1 MSLCYRV
8 AFNER
13 VTTLKQQ
20 KRSGREREKLKQKD
34 NLRSSEKK
42 NSRNEYFKRSCKR
55 RTEKKTREKNNEKNK
70 KKKWKIKRAIVSQY
84 FTHACTISSCCWLT
98 KFNVVFFYSLLHFG
112 FSQIWK
118 MNEAAYEANEWI
130 SKIHRIWWRSQWRN
144 ICMKFSVELKQN
156 ARSLCGMVKWECF
169 CWFVSFAVLFECEND
184 VQCVTYSAAIQH

>member
-84 FTHACTISSCCWLT
+84 FTHACTISSSCWLT
-98 KFNVVFFYSLLHFG
+98 KFNVVFFILFFISVFLKSEKWTKQRTKRTNGYLKFIEFG
-112 FSQIWK
+112 G
-118 MNEAAYEANEWI
+118 EASGETYVWNFQLNWN
-130 SKIHRIWWRSQWRN
+130 RTRDR
-144 ICMKFSVELKQN
+144 
-156 ARSLCGMVKWECF
+156 
-169 CWFVSFAVLFECEND
+169 
-184 VQCVTYSAAIQH
+184 CVAW

>member
-42 NSRNEYFKRSCKR
+42 TVETNILKEVVKGEQR
-55 RTEKKTREKNNEKNK
+55 KTREKNNEKNK

-84 FTHACTISSCCWLT
+84 FTHACTISSSCWLT

-130 SKIHRIWWRSQWRN
+130 SKIHRIWCEASGETYVWNFQLNWNRTRDRCVAWWN
-144 ICMKFSVELKQN
+144 ESVSVGLFH
-156 ARSLCGMVKWECF
+156 LPY
-169 CWFVSFAVLFECEND
+169 LFECEND